1 MRRCDPRKVVDL
13 VWGKN
18 ILGFRHHAAAAVC
31 GLLSACVGPY
41 GTGPFGAGD
50 LQSARAA
57 CNQAYPRRIGNY
69 LPHAH
74 CVNAAVEAH
83 ALPAARY
90 PDLIRLQEEVRTT
103 LSEKV
108 DRRRLSVRDGERQMA
123 EADKLVTEAEHERD
137 AQHPAAASRRIATV
151 EAMLR

>member
-1 MRRCDPRKVVDL
+1 MVVTKD
-13 VWGKN
+13 
-18 ILGFRHHAAAAVC
+18 ILRFRHHAAVGAVC
-31 GLLSACVGPY
+31 ALLSACVPPY
-41 GTGPFGAGD
+41 GAGPFGAGD
-50 LQSARAA
+50 LQSARQA
-57 CNQAYPRRIGNY
+57 CNQAYPRQIGNY

-103 LSEKV
+103 LSDKV
-108 DRRRLSVRDGERQMA
+108 DRRRLGVRDGERRMA
-123 EADKLVTEAEHERD
+123 EADKLVAEAERERD
-137 AQHPAAASRRIATV
+137 AGHPAAASRRIATV

>member
-1 MRRCDPRKVVDL
+1 MRRCDPRKVLNV
-13 VWGKN
+13 VPKKN
-18 ILGFRHHAAAAVC
+18 IVSFRQLVTGALC
-31 GLLSACVGPY
+31 GLLSACVGTY
-41 GTGPFGAGD
+41 GLGPFGAGD

-57 CNQAYPRRIGNY
+57 CNQAYPPRIGNY
-69 LPHAH
+69 LPHAR

-123 EADKLVTEAEHERD
+123 EADKLVTEAERERD